1 MGMIISLESGLG
13 RTPLCRIAQHAERK
27 ETGMQAIAFAKALMV
42 PHNTR
47 WLALAGTGIALFG
60 DVVTFF
66 TGLVNHTT
74 LLIGLTFFA
83 AFMLYLCW
91 RIFVKAPADAL
102 PPEQA
107 ADCRECNATR
117 FGIFATAALAL
128 LAFIGSG
135 ESATAKIGEQ
145 LGLIQRD
152 VSDIKEILE
161 PQSIIDDP
169 DSAADHFNNAF
180 VYHHYR
186 NDSAKAMESMRTLY
200 RLDAPRKIDAAQLF
214 FDSHTAQQAKSKTL
228 AEMQRLGAEK
238 QDATLLVVAAR
249 HAATG
254 EERDRLIAQARSI
267 APDLPHAWWDP
278 LVMPDAPRDTF
289 TRPGE
294 EAARLRA
301 RIANIE
307 KFLALE
313 EQSPP
318 SRWFYMPAMAAGSG
332 SAAQMLLGSYRQQ
345 AQQYEDMESGKFQRE
360 IRDKIM
366 RDRAKGT

>member
-1 MGMIISLESGLG
+1 
-13 RTPLCRIAQHAERK
+13 
-27 ETGMQAIAFAKALMV
+27 MQAFAFAKALMV
-42 PHNTR
+42 PQNTR

-66 TGLVNHTT
+66 TNLVDHGT

-83 AFMLYLCW
+83 VTMLYLCW
-91 RIFVKAPADAL
+91 RIFVKPPNDA

-107 ADCRECNATR
+107 ADCRECDATR

-128 LAFIGSG
+128 LALVGG
-135 ESATAKIGEQ
+135 GDSATAKIGEQ
-145 LGLIQRD
+145 LGLIQSD
-152 VSDIKEILE
+152 VADIKEILE
-161 PQSIIDDP
+161 PQSIIDNP
-169 DSAADHFNNAF
+169 VSAADHFNNAF

-186 NDSAKAMESMRTLY
+186 NDSASAMKSMQALY
-200 RLDAPRKIDAAQLF
+200 ALGTPSKIDAAQLY
-214 FDSHTAQQAKSKTL
+214 FDSHATQQAKSKTL

-238 QDATLLVVAAR
+238 RDATLLVVAAR
-249 HAATG
+249 YVAAG

-267 APDLPHAWWDP
+267 APQLPYAWWDP
-278 LVMPDAPRDTF
+278 MVMPDAPRDTF

-294 EAARLRA
+294 EAARLRT

-332 SAAQMLLGSYRQQ
+332 SAAQMLLGGYRQQ

-360 IRDKIM
+360 IREKLK
-366 RDRAKGT
+366 RERANGT